1 MAFPAEDQ
9 GEIIHRVIAVIHV
22 LDDAQAYIELIK
34 ENISYE
40 HHMKYDKYGQRELYD
55 ELFEVICEVVCVK
68 RQMIR
73 VAGEEYPYELVK
85 SRFLKLNSS
94 HLEYVIGCMKE
105 TTTKI
110 TNKEI
115 FKSLLADEQ
124 KALLGKKD
132 DFAAKTGIE

>member
-1 MAFPAEDQ
+1 
-9 GEIIHRVIAVIHV
+9 
-22 LDDAQAYIELIK
+22 
-34 ENISYE
+34 
-40 HHMKYDKYGQRELYD
+40 MKYDKYGQRELYD